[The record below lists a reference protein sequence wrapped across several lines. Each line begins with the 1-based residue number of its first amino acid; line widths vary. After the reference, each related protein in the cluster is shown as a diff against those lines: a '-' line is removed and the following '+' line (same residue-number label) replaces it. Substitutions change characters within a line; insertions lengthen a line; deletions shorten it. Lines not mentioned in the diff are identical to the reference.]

1 MLFGPVRLISK
12 LISLV
17 VFAAVVYVV
26 VCGVQVVNASRLST
40 APDSVRPASA
50 IVVLGEPVAKAD
62 RADLTSRLRQA
73 ALLCRSSRAPKVLLT
88 WYPPSAG
95 EVGSRSYDTSWL
107 EAHGVV
113 SSELVAREAPNAV
126 VALSKAAKLFDGRGS
141 SVIVVTDAIDALW
154 TQGAGSADGLMLQ
167 VSPPPS
173 SKKFVFDELGPLL
186 RESTGVAVGRVLG
199 FGRAAWAAY

>member
-1 MLFGPVRLISK
+1 MLFGSVRLISK

-17 VFAAVVYVV
+17 VFAAVVYVA

-40 APDSVRPASA
+40 APDSVGPAVA
-50 IVVLGEPVAKAD
+50 IVVLGEPVARAD
-62 RADLTSRLRQA
+62 SADLTSRLRQA
-73 ALLCRSSRAPKVLLT
+73 ALLYRSGRARKVLLT

-95 EVGSRSYDTSWL
+95 AVGSLSYDKKWL
-107 EAHGVV
+107 HGVV
-113 SSELVAREAPNAV
+113 SSALVVREAPNAV
-126 VALSKAAKLFDGRGS
+126 KALSLAAKLFDRRG

-154 TQGAGSADGLMLQ
+154 TQGAGSADGLTLQ

-186 RESTGVAVGRVLG
+186 RESTGVAVGRLFG
-199 FGRAAWAAY
+199 FGRATWAAY